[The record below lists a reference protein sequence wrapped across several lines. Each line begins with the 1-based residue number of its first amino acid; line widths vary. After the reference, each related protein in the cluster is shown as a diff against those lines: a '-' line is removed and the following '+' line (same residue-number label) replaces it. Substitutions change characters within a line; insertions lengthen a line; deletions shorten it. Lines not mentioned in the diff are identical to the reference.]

1 MMRNTINNLLID
13 LFRKHSIFLI
23 FLVLSISI
31 PFFISLIVFFIQP
44 FSVHLHFVV
53 ILLLFT
59 CSIPAM
65 FFSLPFHNNLIFLII
80 MIMLIHLLFIFF
92 YSFLYKR
99 NEKVGMIFEI
109 VSIVINILMGLA
121 VLSAIGSV

>member
-1 MMRNTINNLLID
+1 
-13 LFRKHSIFLI
+13 
-23 FLVLSISI
+23 
-31 PFFISLIVFFIQP
+31 
-44 FSVHLHFVV
+44 
-53 ILLLFT
+53 
-59 CSIPAM
+59 M